1 MKWHKAD
8 IYNHLND
15 LLYLHDFVIVPDF
28 GAFVTNYKPA
38 EITDNGY
45 ILPPSK
51 SISFNSSL
59 TASDGLFVSYLSS
72 KLNIEQLEA
81 KILVSEFVR
90 DIFIDLDNKKQ
101 VAFEDLGTFEFDKN
115 LSLIFEPKL
124 KLNLLVDAYGFS
136 SIHYPTLE
144 KPSRRIEK
152 GIKDKTKVKKLLTS
166 RVAKLTYVILPI
178 LILVSVLT
186 TQTNIFDKSNY
197 NYSDFSD
204 IINTDNNKEK
214 SRVEKELDSITKK
227 ENALMYVEVI
237 DPKTSDKEIEKEIE
251 LEPKAE
257 PKEENKQTV
266 VTKIKLE
273 HKAETKETKE
283 EISTE
288 NEIKKFCLVA
298 GSFSEK
304 RNADRFIKK
313 LNKKGVDAQLVDY
326 KGKYRVSAGSFDTR
340 SMAKK
345 EVSLLKEQGIKTWIS
360 KR

>member
-8 IYNHLND
+8 IFNHLND
-15 LLYLHDFVIVPDF
+15 LLYLHDFVIIPDF

-59 TASDGLFVSYLSS
+59 TASDGLLISYLSS
-72 KLNIEQLEA
+72 KLNIEQLES
-81 KILVSEFVR
+81 KKLVSEFVR

-101 VAFEDLGTFEFDKN
+101 VAFENLGLFEFDKN
-115 LSLIFEPKL
+115 LNLIFEPKL
-124 KLNLLVDAYGFS
+124 KLNLLADAYGFS

-144 KPSRRIEK
+144 KPSKRIEK
-152 GIKDKTKVKKLLTS
+152 GIKDKTKLKKLLTS
-166 RVAKLTYVILPI
+166 RAAKLTYVILPI

-204 IINTDNNKEK
+204 IISSDNNNKEK
-214 SRVEKELDSITKK
+214 SKIEKELDSITKK

-237 DPKTSDKEIEKEIE
+237 EPKTSEKEIE
-251 LEPKAE
+251 VEPKTE
-257 PKEENKQTV
+257 TKEENKQTV

-273 HKAETKETKE
+273 NKAETKETKE
-283 EISTE
+283 EVSNQ

-313 LNKKGVDAQLVDY
+313 LKKKGVDAQLVNY
-326 KGKYRVSAGSFDTR
+326 KGKYRVSAGSFDTKP
-340 SMAKK
+340 MAKK